1 MCFHSHFFPTLT
13 NKHHTTMYQ
22 SIPTPIPTEDDI
34 QAREERYRS
43 ISKRISWGIC
53 FVYLAFLA
61 WVLYDSHTSLERW
74 RAELKEA
81 TRELK
86 SIREENNHAL
96 QDVSNTLP
104 PTFE

>member
-1 MCFHSHFFPTLT
+1 
-13 NKHHTTMYQ
+13 MYTP
-22 SIPTPIPTEDDI
+22 IPTPIPTEDDI

-43 ISKRISWGIC
+43 ISKRISWGIY

-61 WVLYDSHTSLERW
+61 WVLYDSHTSHERW
-74 RAELKEA
+74 RAELKES

-96 QDVSNTLP
+96 LDVSNTLP